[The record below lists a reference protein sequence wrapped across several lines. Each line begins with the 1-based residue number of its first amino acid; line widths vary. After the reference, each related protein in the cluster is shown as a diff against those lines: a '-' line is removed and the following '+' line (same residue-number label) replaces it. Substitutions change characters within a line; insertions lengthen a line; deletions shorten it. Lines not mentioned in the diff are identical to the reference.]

1 VPLLSIPSAA
11 YKFCG
16 PRGTRIAAQFILS
29 LFFCTLASATP
40 QVKGVRLER
49 VTPSMSALVVNSF
62 SEDVIE
68 SSDVKLDLTLPSGV
82 TLRNPRLQVRREMK
96 LGRRT
101 TVSQVTYQL
110 RGTIKR
116 GVSVLQSGLAPG
128 RYLFSARLLS
138 GRASSRWSRK
148 IEVRIVTP
156 EPFEPTPSPG
166 ESPTPPPTPTPLGP
180 PVLSEGFSSCGT
192 NADLGALFTL
202 VNEARVALGLG
213 TLIPSSALENG
224 AVAHSL
230 KMAQDGFLSHD
241 GFLEAISRYG
251 FSGSDFGQNVANM
264 YQTPVAVFNGW
275 RSSSGHWANIT
286 RASYTAMGV
295 GCVLDRFGVPWWTQN
310 FSG

>member
-1 VPLLSIPSAA
+1 MPLLSIPYAA

-16 PRGTRIAAQFILS
+16 PLGTRIAAPFILS
-29 LFFCTLASATP
+29 LFFCALASATP

-49 VTPSMSALVVNSF
+49 VTPSVSALVINSL
-62 SEDVIE
+62 SDDVIE

-110 RGTIKR
+110 RGTVKR
-116 GVSVLQSGLAPG
+116 GISVLQSGLVPG
-128 RYLFSARLLS
+128 RYLFSARFLS

-148 IEVRIVTP
+148 FEVRVVAQ
-156 EPFEPTPSPG
+156 EPLDPTPSPDA
-166 ESPTPPPTPTPLGP
+166 TPIPTPTPLGA
-180 PVLSEGFSSCGT
+180 PVLGGGFTSCGL
-192 NADLGALFTL
+192 NASLQELFTL
-202 VNEARVALGLG
+202 VNEARTDLGVTALM
-213 TLIPSSALENG
+213 PSEALQNG

-230 KMAQDGFLSHD
+230 KMARDGFLSHD
-241 GFLEAISRYG
+241 GFIDEISLYG
-251 FSGSDFGQNVANM
+251 FVGSNFGQNVANM